1 MRENSSSETDSL
13 EARPTTRAEAKGRRR
28 VRPETGQTAAADPG
42 EPPPSVVRRQ
52 LAIGFGLVAVIA
64 TVMCVMLLATIRDIS
79 GVVDQMR
86 RDEVTI
92 RRGVNLSAAAREQ
105 YIHIAH
111 SLLAGDRSHLRHYE
125 EWRSQLAEEARRLSE
140 GAPVDVR
147 EQLQSVLQ
155 LSTEMD
161 RIFRDELLPA
171 AEQGSLA
178 SVRAEQH
185 RVEALSLEAS
195 VAADAVALAGE
206 ASMAAA
212 HHEARRSGLRGL
224 AMGGGCIVAVLV
236 VAFVCTRRIQTEV
249 LRPLAAL
256 VGAAARFGRG
266 DFHRRIGMV
275 GRGELA
281 ALAHAFD
288 RMAEELAERERKLL
302 AKERMAAIGMLAAGV
317 AHEINNPIGIIRGY
331 VKTMVPEATTPQLR
345 EELEVIDEEAAA
357 CQRLSGDLLAFAE
370 SPRLET
376 RPVEMRAF
384 LEDAASRLRERAG
397 HGCHELA
404 VNATEGTVDA
414 DPVRLRQVLAN
425 LVRNAVQASPVGVPI
440 AISGHPNRT
449 GGYVF
454 EVTDGGAGVA
464 PEHVERIFEPFV
476 SHRSGGSGLGL
487 AVCRSLVI
495 AHGGSIT
502 VESAAGKGAC
512 FRVTLPTH
520 PPTLDHEEGG

>member
-1 MRENSSSETDSL
+1 
-13 EARPTTRAEAKGRRR
+13 
-28 VRPETGQTAAADPG
+28 
-42 EPPPSVVRRQ
+42 
-52 LAIGFGLVAVIA
+52 
-64 TVMCVMLLATIRDIS
+64 
-79 GVVDQMR
+79 
-86 RDEVTI
+86 
-92 RRGVNLSAAAREQ
+92 
-105 YIHIAH
+105 
-111 SLLAGDRSHLRHYE
+111 
-125 EWRSQLAEEARRLSE
+125 
-140 GAPVDVR
+140 
-147 EQLQSVLQ
+147 
-155 LSTEMD
+155 
-161 RIFRDELLPA
+161 
-171 AEQGSLA
+171 
-178 SVRAEQH
+178 
-185 RVEALSLEAS
+185 
-195 VAADAVALAGE
+195 
-206 ASMAAA
+206 MAAA
-212 HHEARRSGLRGL
+212 HDEARRSGLRGL

-331 VKTMVPEATTPQLR
+331 VKTMVPETTDPQLR

-397 HGCHELA
+397 KPKQEWIEPEVDQDFRHELA

-425 LVRNAVQASPVGVPI
+425 LVRNAVQASPAGVPI

-449 GGYVF
+449 GGYAF

-487 AVCRSLVI
+487 AVCQSLVI

-512 FRVTLPTH
+512 FRVTLPAH
-520 PPTLDHEEGG
+520 PPTLDQEEGG